1 MDLETAADFAA
12 VPDWAERT
20 RALRVCKSTPHAVI
34 HILTGC
40 LLAFGAANPAARA
53 QSPEPLSRIASES
66 EPGHRG
72 HADPPSTSSGREDL
86 RELTARLERIATWAM
101 AWYRRTPAGDRVT
114 WGGMAACVGL
124 GLYVVLERLVRLR
137 RRKIMPAAFTA
148 RFLDRLHEG
157 KLDCGQALDHCEL
170 NPSPAARVALA
181 AVRRWGRPAADLER
195 AVALAHR
202 VETEVLRRNVGTL
215 RRIAVLSPLLGL
227 LGTLFA
233 LGRALDGATAI
244 SAPGSSGP
252 SGSAFA
258 SPSWGPALAAALTPL
273 SAGIVIATLSLVAYD
288 ALLTR
293 IEKLSGGLDR
303 LGAETIDA
311 IALAA
316 PISTPAFAFSPG
328 EQRSG
333 ALRPEPIE
341 SDSAQPGRSPHQSYF
356 RLDDGSGMIRRPAQ
370 HRTGY

>member
-1 MDLETAADFAA
+1 MRPCT
-12 VPDWAERT
+12 
-20 RALRVCKSTPHAVI
+20 STDRAVI
-34 HILTGC
+34 RILAVG
-40 LLAFGAANPAARA
+40 LVAFVAASHTARA
-53 QSPEPLSRIASES
+53 QGPQHRNSIGGES
-66 EPGHRG
+66 KHSHVGRAELAAAFPGG
-72 HADPPSTSSGREDL
+72 DEL
-86 RELTARLERIATWAM
+86 RVLTARLERAASWAM

-114 WGGMAACVGL
+114 WGGMGACIGL
-124 GLYVVLERLVRLR
+124 GLYIILERLVRLR

-202 VETEVLRRNVGTL
+202 VETERLRRNVGTL

-233 LGRALDGATAI
+233 LGRALDGQAAI
-244 SAPGSSGP
+244 PAFGSGP
-252 SGSAFA
+252 SVSALV
-258 SPSWGPALAAALTPL
+258 SPSWGPALAATLTPL
-273 SAGIVIATLSLVAYD
+273 SAAIVIATLSLVAYD

-293 IEKLSGGLDR
+293 IEKLAGLLDR

-316 PISTPAFAFSPG
+316 PISTPAMAFSAV
-328 EQRSG
+328 EQRSTH
-333 ALRPEPIE
+333 LKPEPARG
-341 SDSAQPGRSPHQSYF
+341 DSATPGRSPHQSYF
-356 RLDDGSGMIRRPAQ
+356 RLDDGSGMIRRPGQ
-370 HRTGY
+370 HETGY